1 MENRIREI
9 VERMKALEQELEA
22 ELDKTRADFRYRL
35 EDRKV
40 RFEHEILEQQQ
51 RFKENLL
58 RYIVTAKP
66 RHLATVPFIY
76 AVFIPMLLLDIF
88 ATLYQII
95 CFPIYGIPPIRR
107 RDYMIH
113 DRNSLGYLNLLEKFN
128 CLYCSYADGLAS
140 YLREIIGRT
149 EQYWCPIKH
158 ARKMLATHSRYGHFA
173 EFGDAEGYRKDLEKI
188 RSDFEH

>member
-95 CFPIYGIPPIRR
+95 CFPIYGIPRIRR

-158 ARKMLATHSRYGHFA
+158 ARQMLATHSRYGHFA

>member
-9 VERMKALEQELEA
+9 VERMRALEQELEA

-88 ATLYQII
+88 ATLYQVI
-95 CFPIYGIPPIRR
+95 CFPIYGIPRIRR

-140 YLREIIGRT
+140 YLREIVGRT

-158 ARKMLATHSRYGHFA
+158 ARKVLATHSRYRHFV
-173 EFGDAEGYRKDLEKI
+173 EFGDAEGYRKNLENI
-188 RSDFEH
+188 RNDFEH